1 MVVCECRLS
10 DQLVGKKAC
19 EACVIFLREPLPG
32 KYYRDKKEAN
42 GSRRRGLNTMTLVV
56 IRRRMFELCDRLR
69 CETLRFSVCSLFAF
83 DC

>member
-19 EACVIFLREPLPG
+19 GVCVVFLHEPLPG

-42 GSRRRGLNTMTLVV
+42 GSCRRGLNTMTLVV
-56 IRRRMFELCDRLR
+56 IRRRMIELCNPLV
-69 CETLRFSVCSLFAF
+69 L
-83 DC
+83 